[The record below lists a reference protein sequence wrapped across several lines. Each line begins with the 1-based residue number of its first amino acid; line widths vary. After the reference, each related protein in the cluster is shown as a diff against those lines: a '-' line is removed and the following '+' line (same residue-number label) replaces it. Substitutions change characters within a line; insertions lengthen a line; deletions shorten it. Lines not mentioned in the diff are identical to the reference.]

1 MPKGL
6 NEVMVE
12 QSEREQNRPIEL
24 YEVEVDDG
32 VILRYAANNTN
43 DIVFNGY
50 IYQAASISRTDVET
64 NMESKLEEVS
74 ITVPNVNREFSAYI
88 ANGGRINGYTCRVLT
103 VMRDA
108 LDDPRNYAIT
118 FQGEIDGATING
130 KTSSFRVRSYN
141 GSFNIKVPRRKYSP
155 FCELDFKS
163 EWCGYTGPEV
173 LCDRTCTR
181 CEELGNLDNYG
192 GFLAVPRIVNPGDRQ

>member
-1 MPKGL
+1 MSKGL

-12 QSEREQNRPIEL
+12 QSEQEQNRPIEL

-32 VILRYAANNTN
+32 VVLRYAANNTN
-43 DIVFNGY
+43 DIVFNGLV
-50 IYQAASISRTDVET
+50 YQAASISRTDVEA

-74 ITVPNVNREFSAYI
+74 ITLPNVNREFSAYV

-108 LDDPRNYAIT
+108 LDDPLNYAIT
-118 FQGEIDGATING
+118 FQGELDGAIING
-130 KTSSFRVRSYN
+130 KTFNFRVRSYN

-155 FCELDFKS
+155 FCELDFKG
-163 EWCGYTGPEV
+163 EWCKYAGDET
-173 LCDRTCTR
+173 LCDRTLTR
-181 CEELGNLDNYG
+181 CTELNNSENYG
-192 GFLAVPRIVNPGDRQ
+192 GFLGVPRIVNPGDRQ

>member
-1 MPKGL
+1 MSKGL

-12 QSEREQNRPIEL
+12 QSEQEQNRPIEL

-32 VILRYAANNTN
+32 VVLRYAANNTN
-43 DIVFNGY
+43 DIVFNGLV
-50 IYQAASISRTDVET
+50 YQAASISRTDVEA

-74 ITVPNVNREFSAYI
+74 ITLPNVNREFSAYV

-108 LDDPRNYAIT
+108 LDDPLNYAIT
-118 FQGEIDGATING
+118 FQGELDGAIANS
-130 KTSSFRVRSYN
+130 KTFSFRVRSYN

-155 FCELDFKS
+155 FCELDFKG
-163 EWCGYTGPEV
+163 EWCKYAGNET
-173 LCDRTCTR
+173 LCDRTLTR
-181 CEELGNLDNYG
+181 CTELNNSENYG
-192 GFLAVPRIVNPGDRQ
+192 GFLGVPRIVNPGDRQ

>member
-1 MPKGL
+1 MSKGL
-6 NEVMVE
+6 NETMVE
-12 QSEREQNRPIEL
+12 QSEKEQNRPIEL

-50 IYQAASISRTDVET
+50 TYQAASISRTDVEA

-74 ITVPNVNREFSAYI
+74 ITLPNVNREFSAYV
-88 ANGGRINGYTCRVLT
+88 ANGGKINGYTCRVLT

-108 LDDPRNYAIT
+108 LDDPRNYSIT
-118 FQGEIDGATING
+118 FQGELDGAVING
-130 KTSSFRVRSYN
+130 KTFSFRVRSYN

-155 FCELDFKS
+155 FCELDFKG
-163 EWCGYTGPEV
+163 EWCGYAGAETV
-173 LCDRTCTR
+173 CDRTLSR
-181 CEELGNLDNYG
+181 CQALGNSDNFG
-192 GFLAVPRIVNPGDRQ
+192 GFLGVPRIVNPGDRQ

>member
-12 QSEREQNRPIEL
+12 QSEKEQNRPIEL

-32 VILRYAANNTN
+32 LILRYAANNTN
-43 DIVFNGY
+43 DITFNGFVY
-50 IYQAASISRTDVET
+50 EAASISRTDVEA

-74 ITVPNVNREFSAYI
+74 ITLPNVNREFSAYV
-88 ANGGRINGYTCRVLT
+88 ANGGKINGYTCRVLT

-108 LDDPRNYAIT
+108 LDDPLNYAIT
-118 FQGEIDGATING
+118 FQGELDGAIING
-130 KTSSFRVRSYN
+130 KTFSFRVRSYN
-141 GSFNIKVPRRKYSP
+141 NSFNIKVPRRKYSP

-163 EWCGYTGPEV
+163 EWCGYAGAETI
-173 LCDRTCTR
+173 CDRTLSR
-181 CEELGNLDNYG
+181 CETLGNSANYG
-192 GFLAVPRIVNPGDRQ
+192 GFLGVPRIINPGDRQ